1 MHIRYH
7 PHHLDAQKNL
17 RPYLST
23 LDSNTFLKV
32 SFSTYKMYGSEALM
46 SQHFSA
52 EISTRVA
59 DTLIDD
65 FTEPGQTVIDPPS
78 SLPKTGV
85 GKL

>member
-1 MHIRYH
+1 
-7 PHHLDAQKNL
+7 
-17 RPYLST
+17 
-23 LDSNTFLKV
+23 
-32 SFSTYKMYGSEALM
+32 MYGSEALM